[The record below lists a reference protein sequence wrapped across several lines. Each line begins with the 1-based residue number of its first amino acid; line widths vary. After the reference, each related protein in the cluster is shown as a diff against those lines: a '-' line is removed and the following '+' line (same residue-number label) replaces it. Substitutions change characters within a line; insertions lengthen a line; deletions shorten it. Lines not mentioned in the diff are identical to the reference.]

1 MSGTILHETKLS
13 TAVTADP
20 SSGHD
25 SRVFDAHDS
34 RGGVATIVD
43 PRGVSPTAPPQE
55 WLGVFEEIYR
65 DSAGDAARI
74 PWAHRRACP
83 WLLSWLNVEAP
94 ALVRPGARVAVVG
107 CGLGEDAAAL
117 AERGYEV
124 TAFDACP
131 SAVEWAQRLHAEDRI
146 TFMQADLFDLPA
158 RLLRRFDLVVEVH
171 TLQALPVQH
180 RSALAEGMADLLNH
194 HGVLLAI
201 ARGREESV
209 PVEQVEGPPF
219 AFTARELT
227 ALMAQV
233 GLSAVRAVDDFED
246 DNSPPVRRLRGAF
259 RRG

>member
-1 MSGTILHETKLS
+1 MSGTFLHEEKS
-13 TAVTADP
+13 IASNPVASAV
-20 SSGHD
+20 GHD
-25 SRVFDAHDS
+25 SRVFDAPDS
-34 RGGVATIVD
+34 RGGVATVVD
-43 PRGVSPTAPPQE
+43 PRGVPVDAPLDD
-55 WLGVFEEIYR
+55 WVHVFEEIYR
-65 DSAGDAARI
+65 DSNGDAARI

-94 ALVRPGARVAVVG
+94 SLVRPGARVAVVG

-146 TFMQADLFDLPA
+146 TFMQANLLELPA

-171 TLQALPVQH
+171 TLQSVPPVH
-180 RSALAEGMADLLNH
+180 RGALAQGMADLLNH

-201 ARGREESV
+201 ARGRDDSV
-209 PVEQVEGPPF
+209 ALERVEGPPF

-227 ALMAQV
+227 SVMAQV
-233 GLSAVRAVDDFED
+233 GLSAVRAPDDFMD
-246 DNSPPVRRLRGAF
+246 DNSPAVRRLRGAF

>member
-1 MSGTILHETKLS
+1 MSGTFLHEEKPG
-13 TAVTADP
+13 P
-20 SSGHD
+20 SSSSSAHD

-34 RGGVATIVD
+34 RGGVATVID
-43 PRGVSPTAPPQE
+43 PRGVPVDAPIDE
-55 WLGVFEEIYR
+55 WIHVFEEIYR

-94 ALVRPGARVAVVG
+94 CLVRPGARVAVVG

-124 TAFDACP
+124 TAFDACA

-146 TFMQADLFDLPA
+146 TFMQANLLDLPA

-171 TLQALPVQH
+171 TLQSVPPTH
-180 RSALAEGMADLLNH
+180 RGALAQGMSDLLNH

-201 ARGREESV
+201 ARGRDETVAIS
-209 PVEQVEGPPF
+209 QVEGPPF
-219 AFTARELT
+219 AFTNRELT
-227 ALMAQV
+227 SLMAQV
-233 GLSAVRAVDDFED
+233 GLSAVRTPDDFMD
-246 DNSPPVRRLRGAF
+246 DNAPAVRRLRGAF